1 MSNLSTEIIQS
12 IFVATRNELI
22 YRGFSIVTLLY
33 EGLQNHSCKV
43 FHYPGQ
49 LCDKKNGQIM
59 MKLWTLDLQLKQAID
74 DAANEYGLA
83 MRPYFRRLILP
94 TEFERI
100 VTVRCAYLS
109 IDCADEEVAQCPKA
123 ISKFFED
130 VLIEPS
136 LASMIFQFGET
147 LTNTVAVAAN
157 FWRIHTCGKPL
168 LKILHNAR
176 NHCV

>member
-1 MSNLSTEIIQS
+1 M
-12 IFVATRNELI
+12 V
-22 YRGFSIVTLLY
+22 
-33 EGLQNHSCKV
+33 
-43 FHYPGQ
+43 
-49 LCDKKNGQIM
+49 
-59 MKLWTLDLQLKQAID
+59 KLWNVDLKLKQAID
-74 DAANEYGLA
+74 DAADGYELNMQPKFGDL
-83 MRPYFRRLILP
+83 LSP
-94 TEFERI
+94 TEFEHV

-109 IDCADEEVAQCPKA
+109 IDFDHEEVLQCPKA
-123 ISKFFED
+123 IEKFFQA